1 MAAGI
6 YFILNHALQLVVYK
20 ILDLELQFRPD
31 LLEPAAHLLNEQWP
45 RSLEARKHSIADSK
59 TDLPVSLLPI
69 TKDKERVIGFV
80 RIFKVANR
88 SNAGLIESLAIS
100 PDTT

>member
-1 MAAGI
+1 MAAD
-6 YFILNHALQLVVYK
+6 YEV
-20 ILDLELQFRPD
+20 LELQFRRD

-59 TDLPVSLLPI
+59 TDLPVSLLLI

-80 RIFKVANR
+80 RIFKVASK
-88 SNAGLIESLAIS
+88 SNAGLIESLVIS
-100 PDTT
+100 PDMT